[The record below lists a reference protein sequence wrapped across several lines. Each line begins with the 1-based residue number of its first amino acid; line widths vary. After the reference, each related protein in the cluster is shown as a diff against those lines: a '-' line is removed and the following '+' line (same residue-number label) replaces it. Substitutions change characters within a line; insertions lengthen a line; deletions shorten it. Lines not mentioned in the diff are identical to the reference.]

1 MWFRS
6 FAGLVLVLVVV
17 VEVVQGQQ
25 QCYYSLDMKF
35 GSDYYLPS
43 PQFPLFYP
51 PNTQCSYRINAPF
64 GYRINFTCDV
74 FQIPSSTG
82 CKIDAVY
89 ISPSGREDLADAYTY
104 CGAGTVQEKSFANSL
119 LLRLRSSP
127 TSRGGKFLCR
137 MSLIQPSCSC
147 GRKKQTRIVNGVQ
160 TAVNEFPMMAAMI
173 DVKTKS
179 VVCGA
184 TIISE
189 RFALTAAHCLLNR
202 NVDDT
207 VLLVGDHNLTTGAD
221 TSYAQAYVLAQFIG
235 HPGFTMNPVANDIA
249 LLRTLQPIQFNAGVG
264 PVCLPWKFRGASF
277 SGDSVEAC
285 GWGNLDFG
293 GPSSNVLMKVD
304 LNVID
309 NQDCSSRLNSV
320 MSPQKMCT
328 YTPTKDTCQADSGG
342 PLYFTEAGSG
352 RLYEVGIVSYGYAC
366 ATTKPSVNTRVT
378 EYLDW
383 IMASS
388 PDSFYCF
395 M

>member
-1 MWFRS
+1 
-6 FAGLVLVLVVV
+6 
-17 VEVVQGQQ
+17 
-25 QCYYSLDMKF
+25 
-35 GSDYYLPS
+35 
-43 PQFPLFYP
+43 
-51 PNTQCSYRINAPF
+51 
-64 GYRINFTCDV
+64 
-74 FQIPSSTG
+74 
-82 CKIDAVY
+82 
-89 ISPSGREDLADAYTY
+89 
-104 CGAGTVQEKSFANSL
+104 
-119 LLRLRSSP
+119 
-127 TSRGGKFLCR
+127 
-137 MSLIQPSCSC
+137 
-147 GRKKQTRIVNGVQ
+147 
-160 TAVNEFPMMAAMI
+160 
-173 DVKTKS
+173 
-179 VVCGA
+179 
-184 TIISE
+184 
-189 RFALTAAHCLLNR
+189 
-202 NVDDT
+202 
-207 VLLVGDHNLTTGAD
+207 
-221 TSYAQAYVLAQFIG
+221 
-235 HPGFTMNPVANDIA
+235 MNPVANDIA